1 VNLLLLCAGVA
12 LAAMAIV
19 ILVRERGSW
28 LGWLHFFL
36 SAGLATWTLGLQW
49 GLAAPDS
56 PSAETAFRFVA
67 IPAILAF
74 LPVLFQLMCALT
86 VQRARVRPMIIAAW
100 TASAVL
106 LGILWF
112 TDEFIV
118 GMRDYA
124 WGHMPAYGWGGWLL
138 VAEVT
143 VVVAASMALCAGLL
157 MRSPRGGVSWH
168 RARLLLLGLGV
179 ASFGAVDFLPFFGV
193 DMWPWG
199 SFALALGNGVNV
211 IVTWRYRL
219 VEITPAFAAQR
230 FMDTMS
236 DGVLVLDQD
245 GLVRLVN
252 PAACQMLG
260 YRAEEVL
267 HRAPAGGVGALL
279 FGEQQSL
286 PHFPREGYVGRERQ
300 YETPSGS
307 RRTLSASLSL
317 MQEGGREPLAA
328 VVTLRDI
335 TAAMAAQEQIHR
347 LAYYD
352 PLTNL
357 PNRLLLKE
365 RFSQAMARAERA
377 RAQAAVLFLD
387 LDRFKQVN
395 DTLGHDAGDLLLKA
409 VSERITACVRENDL
423 VMRNA
428 EGTKASTLV
437 RLGGD
442 EFVLLL
448 APVERGEDAAK
459 VARRILQ
466 SVAQPFRLAGGAEVM
481 SGVSIGISVYPTDG
495 EDADTL
501 MAKADLAMYHAKES
515 GRNTARFFNDEMNSV
530 TMERA
535 GMETSL
541 RRALTGHEFLLY
553 YQPVMDARRGGVS
566 GLDAQLFWNHPQHG
580 MMAER
585 DFHTVAHDAGLAGP
599 LGEWIIRTACFQ
611 MRAWEGSGVARLR
624 LSVSVSPALLE
635 RGNLLETVRESLAQT
650 RLEPHRLLL
659 CVREPGLRVD
669 RDKVTAVMRALNAMG
684 VTLVLDDFGSGL
696 VSVEDLTTYPIGMV
710 RLRGDYLR
718 EAPLRGDAAL
728 IAGALVGLVHGLGLE
743 AIASGADDAE
753 SAAFLKSLGCD
764 HLLGDA
770 FSAALPAEEIPPLLP
785 ELQRAV
791 TGNA

>member
-1 VNLLLLCAGVA
+1 LNLLLLCAGVA
-12 LAAMAIV
+12 LALMAIA

-36 SAGLATWTLGLQW
+36 SVGLATWTLGLQW
-49 GLAAPDS
+49 GLGAPDS
-56 PSAETAFRFVA
+56 ASAEAVFRFVA

-86 VQRARVRPMIIAAW
+86 VQRARVRPMIVVAWAASV
-100 TASAVL
+100 AL
-106 LGILWF
+106 LAILWF
-112 TDEFIV
+112 TDGFIT

-124 WGHMPAYGWGGWLL
+124 WGHLPAYGWGGWLL

-143 VVVAASMALCAGLL
+143 VVVAASMVFCARLL
-157 MRSPRGGVSWH
+157 MRSPKGGVSWH

-179 ASFGAVDFLPFFGV
+179 ASFGAADFLPFFGV

-236 DGVLVLDQD
+236 DGVVVLDQD

-260 YRAEEVL
+260 YRAEEML
-267 HRAPAGGVGALL
+267 HREPAAGVGALL

-286 PHFPREGYVGRERQ
+286 PHFPHEGYVGRERQ

-409 VSERITACVRENDL
+409 VSERITACVRESDL

-428 EGTKASTLV
+428 DSAKDSTLA

-459 VARRILQ
+459 VARRILH
-466 SVAQPFRLAGGAEVM
+466 ALTQPFRLKGEADVM
-481 SGVSIGISVYPTDG
+481 SGVSIGISMYPADG

-501 MAKADLAMYHAKES
+501 MKKADLAMYHAKET
-515 GRNTARFFNDEMNSV
+515 GRNDFRLFDPAMNAQALKRIDVEAGVKRALMRGELLLSYDPQYGLDGRSLVGFEARVAWRDPIRGRVEAGDFMGVAEETGIAASIFDWSLEAVCTQVAAWASV
-530 TMERA
+530 GTKTPPVCLSATVSQIERSELLRDA
-535 GMETSL
+535 AAMFASHGLQPAALRLCITDLADPRASAEVLLRLRDLDALGVAIDLDSL
-541 RRALTGHEFLLY
+541 GSGPLDLQMLRQVPARRAR
-553 YQPVMDARRGGVS
+553 VDAR
-566 GLDAQLFWNHPQHG
+566 
-580 MMAER
+580 
-585 DFHTVAHDAGLAGP
+585 
-599 LGEWIIRTACFQ
+599 
-611 MRAWEGSGVARLR
+611 
-624 LSVSVSPALLE
+624 LLE
-635 RGNLLETVRESLAQT
+635 RLTVRGDPKRPLLALVRLAQ
-650 RLEPHRLLL
+650 
-659 CVREPGLRVD
+659 
-669 RDKVTAVMRALNAMG
+669 
-684 VTLVLDDFGSGL
+684 
-696 VSVEDLTTYPIGMV
+696 
-710 RLRGDYLR
+710 
-718 EAPLRGDAAL
+718 
-728 IAGALVGLVHGLGLE
+728 GLGLGITATSVASATLAEDLRAAGVDQAQGPFFGGPVE
-743 AIASGADDAE
+743 ADRVPGIV
-753 SAAFLKSLGCD
+753 AAAPIG
-764 HLLGDA
+764 
-770 FSAALPAEEIPPLLP
+770 
-785 ELQRAV
+785 
-791 TGNA
+791 